1 MLNENTLDVLD
12 IKGKKGDFSR
22 QYISNNLLNNKNIF

>member
-12 IKGKKGDFSR
+12 RKGKKGDFSKD
-22 QYISNNLLNNKNIF
+22 YISNLIY